1 MKKRNGLLA
10 LLGIGALAFWK
21 YKKMSP
27 EEQENVKG
35 QINEAKRKFT
45 DAGQDI
51 KSKVEDKFNQA
62 KSTVEEKV
70 DDLKKDVSAN

>member
-27 EEQENVKG
+27 EEQANVKG

-62 KSTVEEKV
+62 KSKVEEKV
-70 DDLKKDVSAN
+70 DELNKDVSAN

>member
-27 EEQENVKG
+27 EEQDKIKG
-35 QINEAKRKFT
+35 QINDAKQKFT
-45 DAGQDI
+45 EAGQDL

-70 DDLKKDVSAN
+70 EDLKKDASMN